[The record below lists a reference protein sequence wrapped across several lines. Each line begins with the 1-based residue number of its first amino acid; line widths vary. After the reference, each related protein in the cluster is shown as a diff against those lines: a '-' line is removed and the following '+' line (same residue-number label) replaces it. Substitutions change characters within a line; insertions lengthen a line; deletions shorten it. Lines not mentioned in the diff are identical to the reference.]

1 MSLTS
6 NPKGIDKGRLLVGS
20 LVTILVAVVGN
31 LIVGFLAKAIFPISA
46 DFLPLG
52 TVRYVIFTIVG
63 VLGGIIV
70 YVVLAKRAQN
80 PIRTYQRI
88 AWIIL
93 VLSALPDIGLLVSNI
108 MPGTTPAA
116 IGTLMVMHLVAG
128 LSAIYIL
135 PMMTK
140 AR

>member
-1 MSLTS
+1 MSLTR
-6 NPKGIDKGRLLVGS
+6 NPNSIDNGRLLVGS

-52 TVRYVIFTIVG
+52 TVRYVIFTIFG
-63 VLGGIIV
+63 VLAGIVV
-70 YVVLAKRAQN
+70 YVVLARRAQN

-88 AWIIL
+88 AWAFL
-93 VLSALPDIGLLVSNI
+93 VLSVLPDIGLLVSDF
-108 MPGTTPAA
+108 MPGNTPAA

-128 LSAIYIL
+128 LSAIYVL